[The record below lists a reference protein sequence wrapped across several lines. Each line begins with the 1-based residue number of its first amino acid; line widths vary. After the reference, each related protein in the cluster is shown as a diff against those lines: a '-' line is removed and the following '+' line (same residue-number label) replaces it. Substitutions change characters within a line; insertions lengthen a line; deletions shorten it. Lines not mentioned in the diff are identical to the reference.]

1 MWYDRVC
8 LQRKGSTTAMLQNEL
23 VRERRHLLDSELE
36 RYLDLLEAHYQ
47 PDVVLLFG
55 SAATENIHEWS
66 DLDLVIVKQTEERFL
81 DRIKDVIALLQ
92 PKVGVDILVYTPQ
105 EFRQLGEERA
115 FVRDEILAKSR
126 VLYAK

>member
-1 MWYDRVC
+1 
-8 LQRKGSTTAMLQNEL
+8 MLQNEL

-126 VLYAK
+126 VLNAK